1 MPLMLAIQY
10 GYKPPSANE
19 IMRAAVRVA
28 KWHRKRSFPPTAGG
42 RALQASLISA
52 DPFISY
58 SGLSLTPI
66 GLAGYLAGRVPR
78 LHRGWFLLSPTWS
91 IEDEAQAKWIRT
103 HAVLHRLRHPRHQL
117 IFLCNSSAERD
128 LLHRFGE
135 AAIFLNKTCVTS
147 EEVFRPLADVP
158 VEFDAIYNAQLAPWK
173 RHELALDVP
182 SCAFIF
188 YRDLIGSS
196 SRESEAALIARH
208 TKSAPRHVFINAI
221 EGGEP
226 VRLAP
231 EDVNRHLN
239 RASVGL
245 CLSEVEGAMFA
256 STEYMLVGLPVV
268 STPNRGGRD
277 TYFNTDSCLTVAAE
291 PRAVAEAVAALKARA
306 IPRAHIRTRVLKQLE
321 HDRRRFIDLINA
333 IHEEAGSATRL
344 SMPWPFRRPVIMRW
358 QKPEDAVAAALA
370 GRADALAP
378 E

>member
-1 MPLMLAIQY
+1 MLAIQY

-19 IMRAAVRVA
+19 IMRAALRVA
-28 KWHRKRSFPPTAGG
+28 KRRRKGLPPQTTGA
-42 RALQASLISA
+42 RVLQASLISA

-58 SGLSLTPI
+58 CGLSTTQI

-78 LHRGWFLLSPTWS
+78 RHRAWFLISPTWS
-91 IEDEAQAKWIRT
+91 IEDEAQAKWMRT

-117 IFLCNSSAERD
+117 IFLCSSPAEHD
-128 LLHRFGE
+128 LLHHFGE

-147 EEVFRPLADVP
+147 EEVFRPLPDVP
-158 VEFDAIYNAQLAPWK
+158 VEFDAIYNAQLVPWK

-182 SCAFIF
+182 SCAFVF
-188 YRDLIGSS
+188 YRDPGGAS
-196 SRESEAALIARH
+196 SRESAAALIARH
-208 TKSAPRHVFINAI
+208 ARSAPRHVFINAMD
-221 EGGEP
+221 EDGEP

-231 EDVNRHLN
+231 ADVNRHLN

-256 STEYMLVGLPVV
+256 STEYMLAGLPVV

-277 TYFNTDSCLTVAAE
+277 TYFDPDTCLTVPAD
-291 PRAVAEAVAALKARA
+291 PRSVAEAVAALKARA
-306 IPRAHIRTRVLKQLE
+306 IPRARIRARVLKQLE
-321 HDRRRFIDLINA
+321 HDRRRFLDLINS
-333 IHEEAGSATRL
+333 IHEEAGSNLRL

-358 QKPEDAVAAALA
+358 QEPENAVATALA